1 MTVHEEVGVGRS
13 GKGTVEGR
21 GGVREDVA
29 EGVVRPALCH
39 VATGVRGAR
48 GDIGGRRGLCEAVE
62 VVIGVVDD
70 FGGLGEGGV
79 YNVRDVAV
87 GIIAAWK
94 SSGFNA
100 WGMTGGS

>member
-39 VATGVRGAR
+39 VATSVRGAR

-87 GIIAAWK
+87 GIIGVREVLDAIA
-94 SSGFNA
+94 G
-100 WGMTGGS
+100 GMTGGS